1 MANKLTIK
9 QQKFADEYI
18 ISGNATQAALAAGYK
33 PKAAYK
39 TGAENLKKPLVISYI
54 KERTEAISN
63 SKIADQQ
70 EILQYLTSVLRGEET
85 ESVATAK
92 GIFSGVDVGAK
103 DRLKAAE
110 LLGKHTAMW
119 TENRNVN
126 ATVGPV
132 QIIDD
137 VPDEEPPTVVDGF
150 KGADADG

>member
-1 MANKLTIK
+1 MQKLTVK

-18 ISGNATQAALAAGYK
+18 ISGNATQAAIAAGYSQ
-33 PKAAYK
+33 K
-39 TGAENLKKPLVISYI
+39 TAGSVGNENLKKPAISSYI
-54 KERTEAISN
+54 KQRTKAISN
-63 SKIADQQ
+63 SKIANQQ

-132 QIIDD
+132 KIIDD
-137 VPDEEPPTVVDGF
+137 VPDEDPPTVIDGF
-150 KGADADG
+150 KGDDTDG